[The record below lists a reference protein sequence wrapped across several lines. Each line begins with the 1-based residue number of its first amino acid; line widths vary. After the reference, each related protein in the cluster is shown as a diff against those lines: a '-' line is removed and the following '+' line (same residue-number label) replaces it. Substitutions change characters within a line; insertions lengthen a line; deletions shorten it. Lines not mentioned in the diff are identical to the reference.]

1 MWCWVGLQVYFIFS
15 SIMHVIYAGR
25 VVILPL
31 DFLENLA
38 METQQRVMFISC
50 ICLVC
55 YRFFFHFADL
65 LTCPNSP
72 AKELKI
78 IRVFSK
84 LIEQIEYPG
93 PKFHQQLF
101 HRISSP
107 DTRCLP
113 HQKQYALHEIV
124 RKVEPGILEYDRL
137 FASLEKQGKIPSQS
151 EREKYRTLLY
161 KTEQRVLSEGVDVV
175 LCTCNEASSF
185 RLTNSV
191 NPVYCIIDE
200 CAMATEPE
208 CMVPIY
214 SSEHVVLIGDH
225 QQLSPVIKN
234 REAEEMGLGTSLFS
248 RYVDSPIGSGG
259 AHMRPLQKPYMLRIQ
274 YRMVCLIYCMAK
286 FLGLRFPW
294 AQGHSLAWLKHFCL
308 YGTMMYYAQ

>member
-1 MWCWVGLQVYFIFS
+1 MIRCMSDSYYTPFLLFLHLCCVSSFS
-15 SIMHVIYAGR
+15 HS
-25 VVILPL
+25 
-31 DFLENLA
+31 
-38 METQQRVMFISC
+38 
-50 ICLVC
+50 
-55 YRFFFHFADL
+55 ADL

-72 AKELKI
+72 AKDLKI

-84 LIEQIEYPG
+84 LIEQIDYPG

-101 HRISSP
+101 HKISST
-107 DTRCLP
+107 DTKCHP
-113 HQKQYALHEIV
+113 HQKEYALHEIV

-161 KTEQRVLSEGVDVV
+161 NTERRVLREGVDVI
-175 LCTCNEASSF
+175 LCTCNEASSL

-208 CMVPIY
+208 CMVPIC

-234 REAEEMGLGTSLFS
+234 REAEEMGLGTSLFL
-248 RYVDSPIGSGG
+248 RYVRPEGSGG
-259 AHMRPLQKPYMLRIQ
+259 ATVPPLQKSYMLRIQ
-274 YRMVCLIYCMAK
+274 YRMVCSILLYC
-286 FLGLRFPW
+286 
-294 AQGHSLAWLKHFCL
+294 
-308 YGTMMYYAQ
+308 

>member
-1 MWCWVGLQVYFIFS
+1 MRASG
-15 SIMHVIYAGR
+15 
-25 VVILPL
+25 
-31 DFLENLA
+31 
-38 METQQRVMFISC
+38 
-50 ICLVC
+50 
-55 YRFFFHFADL
+55 
-65 LTCPNSP
+65 
-72 AKELKI
+72 LKI
-78 IRVFSK
+78 VRVYSNAIESK
-84 LIEQIEYPG
+84 DFPG
-93 PKFHQQLF
+93 PKSNPLVF
-101 HRISSP
+101 REVKV
-107 DTRCLP
+107 DGRCEE
-113 HQKQYALHEIV
+113 QYREYALHYMIRERSKEI
-124 RKVEPGILEYDRL
+124 
-137 FASLEKQGKIPSQS
+137 ASLDKKFSELATQNKIPSAHDRTQ
-151 EREKYRTLLY
+151 YRKTVTEASIALL
-161 KTEQRVLSEGVDVV
+161 KDNVDIV
-175 LCTCNEASSF
+175 LCTCNEAGSY
-185 RLTNSV
+185 RITQSV
-191 NPVYCIIDE
+191 SPTYCIIDE